1 MEKVRIKVIQ
11 SCPRYKANI
20 SKDLREYVKKENEL
34 YEFVGIKENPLVTFS
49 LEFKIWKKKCPKV
62 LTSNQNIMTSCIVFD
77 RFKIGIC
84 GESLRR
90 LYFGT
95 LSMKN
100 TIPLPYIPGRAEK
113 LVDEYNVKFSKKYI
127 YKKNGI
133 ILLCPNRHTMGW
145 YMHNKTTLTSLQEI
159 ERNVKLIKEH
169 CNLPIEIR
177 THPKAHDWE
186 LNHICEKYNV
196 SINKD
201 TIELASKR
209 AYAVIGDRSAI
220 GVEFA
225 LMGNLVFNFQTDWEH
240 TIVGKIC
247 IRDPIL
253 LDPYKL
259 DLSKIPTEEDRY
271 NYLQY
276 IATYA
281 FSNDEINNGYFLEY
295 LHPIILQN
303 KDKFQVIETQ
313 FR

>member
-11 SCPRYKANI
+11 SCARYKAPI
-20 SKDLREYVKKENEL
+20 SKELREYVKQDNEL

-49 LEFKIWKKKCPKV
+49 LEFKIWKKKCPKI
-62 LTSNQNIMTSCIVFD
+62 LSSNENIMTSCIVFD
-77 RFKIGIC
+77 RFKIGVC

-113 LVDEYNVKFSKKYI
+113 LINEYNVKFSKKFI
-127 YKKNGI
+127 YDKNGI

-145 YMHNKTTLTSLQEI
+145 YAYNKTTLSSLQEI
-159 ERNVKLIKEH
+159 ERNVKLIKQH
-169 CNLPIEIR
+169 TNLPIEIR

-186 LNHICEKYNV
+186 LNNICEKYNV
-196 SINKD
+196 KINNDSI
-201 TIELASKR
+201 EVASRR

-220 GVEFA
+220 GVELA

-247 IRDPIL
+247 IREATF
-253 LDPYKL
+253 LDPTKL
-259 DLSKIPTEEDRY
+259 DLMKIPTEEDRY

-281 FSNDEINNGYFLEY
+281 YSNDEINKGYFLKY
-295 LHPIILQN
+295 IHPIILKN
-303 KDKFQVIETQ
+303 KDKFKVIENQ
-313 FR
+313 FK